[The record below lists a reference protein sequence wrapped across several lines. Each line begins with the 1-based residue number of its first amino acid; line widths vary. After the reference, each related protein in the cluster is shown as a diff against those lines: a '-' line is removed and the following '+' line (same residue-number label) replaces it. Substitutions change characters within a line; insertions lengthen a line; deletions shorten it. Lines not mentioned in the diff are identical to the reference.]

1 MLKIVTVKMPEELVK
16 ALDHYARR
24 YGMNRSEIIRRALRM
39 LLEEEA
45 PDIIEKV
52 RRDELV
58 WAW

>member
-1 MLKIVTVKMPEELVK
+1 MLRIVTVKMPEELVE
-16 ALDHYARR
+16 ALDKYARR